1 MNCDLGVTKCTTCET
16 GYMREGN
23 ASGTYCGTTCSS
35 GTVNFNNTICY
46 SSCPDGYENIAQ
58 VCRLKESNITNT
70 TVVQQSGLTKTRQ
83 VPFPFIIASFILLV
97 IILLSKL
104 VLPTSIVSTL
114 FTTII
119 GALEPFS
126 WIAAVAVCVF
136 EISEGKHWH
145 TCSIGVYLILAA
157 LGTNLILNIIAL
169 VFYCKYISND
179 TKFNEMLSYN

>member
-1 MNCDLGVTKCTTCET
+1 
-16 GYMREGN
+16 MREGN

-97 IILLSKL
+97 IILLRVK
-104 VLPTSIVSTL
+104 TRQRGDSI
-114 FTTII
+114 IYI
-119 GALEPFS
+119 RAL
-126 WIAAVAVCVF
+126 I
-136 EISEGKHWH
+136 
-145 TCSIGVYLILAA
+145 
-157 LGTNLILNIIAL
+157 
-169 VFYCKYISND
+169 
-179 TKFNEMLSYN
+179 MLMMK